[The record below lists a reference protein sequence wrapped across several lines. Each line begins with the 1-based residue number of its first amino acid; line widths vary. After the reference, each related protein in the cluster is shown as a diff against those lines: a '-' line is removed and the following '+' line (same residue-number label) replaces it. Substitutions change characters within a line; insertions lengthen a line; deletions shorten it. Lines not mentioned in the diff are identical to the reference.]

1 LFSRD
6 AEYHRGQVNDPAPP
20 KGTCITPSGVHG
32 VLQGMRIVIVDDDD
46 DARDLLMILLTQR
59 AASVFPAGSAAEAL
73 TLVQREHP
81 DAIVSDIA
89 MPDEDGYMLIERVRA
104 LPDDAGGRTPAIA
117 VTAYTGRGD
126 REHVI
131 AAGFDVHC
139 GKPIDLDS
147 LVTTLVELRA
157 KGATSAPRA
166 SGASSNG
173 ASGNGASSNGASSNG
188 ASGNGA
194 SSNGASGEPPP
205 ASS

>member
-1 LFSRD
+1 VN
-6 AEYHRGQVNDPAPP
+6 GQAPP
-20 KGTCITPSGVHG
+20 KGTCITPTSGVRG
-32 VLQGMRIVIVDDDD
+32 ILQGMRIVIVDDDD

-59 AASVFPAGSAAEAL
+59 SARVFPAGSAAEAL
-73 TLVQREHP
+73 ALVEREHP

-139 GKPIDLDS
+139 GKPIDLDA

-166 SGASSNG
+166 SSNG
-173 ASGNGASSNGASSNG
+173 ESSNGASSNG
-188 ASGNGA
+188 ASSDGA
-194 SSNGASGEPPP
+194 SSEPPP